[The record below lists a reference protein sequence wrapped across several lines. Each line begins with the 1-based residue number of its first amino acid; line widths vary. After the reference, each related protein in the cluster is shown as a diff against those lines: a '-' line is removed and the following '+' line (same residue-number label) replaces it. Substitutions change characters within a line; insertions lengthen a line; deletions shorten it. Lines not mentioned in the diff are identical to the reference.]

1 MKKYQISTKTA
12 DSIKHNFNNE
22 QLCTPDEL
30 YRTTSAI
37 VGKYDIGKRNII
49 LGNGLCPDEVTSGMI
64 QPFTDWVGS
73 TKEFYMC
80 RVNGIIK
87 GDGMVSAMSHHVPKR
102 KDKKRNGSLVVNA
115 THVGAN
121 NNGDFGYLTR
131 FGQYDDSTCCGAA
144 MGYLNNYLDAHGS
157 EKKDVSL
164 ENTASMIARM
174 LEKNKYDSTESLSGD
189 IQKLLEEDPILKT
202 IKPDISR
209 DYSIEIMKS
218 MLDPYMENIVKD
230 ANPPLAL
237 TEKLYELVAKDFDER
252 SSPILTK
259 TGDVVYV
266 SGIELDTQTVN
277 NGFANI
283 FVPRNIWLYEKGSG
297 EKQDLTKEFNE
308 ILEKNKI

>member
-1 MKKYQISTKTA
+1 MKKYQIPIKTA
-12 DSIKHNFNNE
+12 DAIKDNFNNE
-22 QLCTPDEL
+22 QLSTPYEL
-30 YRTTSAI
+30 YRATSAI
-37 VGKYDIGKRNII
+37 VGKYDIGKRNVI

-64 QPFTDWVGS
+64 KPFADWVGS

-87 GDGMVSAMSHHVPKR
+87 GDGMVSAMSHHVPKQ
-102 KDKKRNGSLVVNA
+102 DKKRNGSLVVNA

-121 NNGDFGYLTR
+121 NDGNFGYLTR

-144 MGYLNNYLDAHGS
+144 MGYLNNYVTVDAS
-157 EKKDVSL
+157 EKKDIL
-164 ENTASMIARM
+164 ENTALMIARM
-174 LEKNKYDSTESLSGD
+174 LEKNKYDSTESLSHE
-189 IQKLLEEDPILKT
+189 IHKLLKEDQILKT

-218 MLDPYMENIVKD
+218 MLDPYMDDIVKD
-230 ANPPLAL
+230 KNPPLAL

-277 NGFANI
+277 NGFANL
-283 FVPRNIWLYEKGSG
+283 FVPRNIWLYEKESDD
-297 EKQDLTKEFNE
+297 KQDLTKEFNE